1 MNVARQIPADGLG
14 RIDPDLLQIFFDA
27 FPDCLLLVEN
37 ERVLLANPA
46 CAELLQYEGPG
57 KLVGQPV
64 SAIFPPNRFC
74 YDLFRTQPLR
84 CEHPACEQLVRRAD
98 GEQLRVEVRCTGF
111 RYGDRPLVLIVLRER
126 TGAELSRAVRDSELR
141 FRAMFESA
149 AVGISICNL
158 DGHMLEC
165 NPAVT
170 RMLGYSREEL
180 VGMHPREFHPGDFE
194 QDEILIA
201 ELMYGVRDSFE
212 LDKRFRRK
220 DGSYIWGH
228 LTVSTVR
235 AADREPRFLIAMLE
249 DTTERRRVDEQLRE
263 AEKMEVIGRLA
274 GGVAHDFNNLLTGIL
289 LYCDLLSSAMEP
301 GDRLRR
307 HVEEVRMAGEQ
318 GAALT
323 QQLLAIARKQVPQP
337 RPILVNEVVASTE
350 NLLRRLVGEQIE
362 LVTVLGAG
370 LGKVLA
376 DQAQLRQVLLNL
388 VLNARDAMPQGGRI
402 TVRTQATDFP
412 GDCHPAISLS
422 VEDAGCGMDAAT
434 RARLFEPFFTTKQP
448 GHGTG
453 LGLATIRRIVDES
466 HGVIQVQ
473 SEPGHGTRVEV
484 FLPVIKAAS
493 EATAPPLSL
502 RAGETI
508 LLADD
513 HASARNSMQRILHNA
528 GYRVLQAPS
537 GKRALKI
544 FAGHSGDID
553 LLVADWMMPGMNG
566 RELAEKLRHQKPGL
580 RVLLISGFHDDST
593 ESAPPSVKLIRKP
606 FSGTELIDRIREV
619 LDSNILLKDPM
630 NCHPKPAG
638 IPVGQK
644 PPKNCHPDPELVEGE
659 GPAVCQPPPNTSDS
673 PPPPENDHENSSSQP
688 TPKGDLPC

>member
-1 MNVARQIPADGLG
+1 MSVARQIEAAGLG
-14 RIDPDLLQIFFDA
+14 RIDPDLLQVFFDA

-37 ERVLLANPA
+37 ERIVLANPA
-46 CAELLQYEGPG
+46 CTQLLQYEGPG
-57 KLVGQPV
+57 KLVGQRV

-74 YDLFRTQPLR
+74 HDLVRSQPLR
-84 CEHPACEQLVRRAD
+84 CEHPACDQLVRRAD
-98 GEQLRVEVRCTGF
+98 GEEVPVEARCTSF
-111 RYGDRPLVLIVLRER
+111 QYGVRPMVLIALRER
-126 TGAELSRAVRDSELR
+126 AGAELSRAVRDSELR
-141 FRAMFESA
+141 FHAMFESA

-158 DGHMLEC
+158 DGHMLEV

-180 VGMHPREFHPGDFE
+180 VGMHPRELHPGDFE

-201 ELMYGVRDSFE
+201 ELMCGVRDSFE

-235 AADREPRFLIAMLE
+235 AADREPKFLIAMLE
-249 DTTERRRVDEQLRE
+249 DTTERRRVEERLRE

-301 GDRLRR
+301 DSRLRQ

-323 QQLLAIARKQVPQP
+323 QQLLAIARKQAPQP
-337 RPILVNEVVASTE
+337 RPILVNEVVGSTE
-350 NLLRRLVGEQIE
+350 NLLRRLVGEQIQ

-402 TVRTQATDFP
+402 TVRTEATAFP
-412 GDCHPAISLS
+412 GDNQPSVALS
-422 VEDAGCGMDAAT
+422 VEDTGCGMDAAT

-453 LGLATIRRIVDES
+453 LGLATVRRIVDQAR
-466 HGVIQVQ
+466 GTIRVQ
-473 SEPGHGTRVEV
+473 SELGRGTRIEV
-484 FLPVIKAAS
+484 FLPAIQSAQEAA
-493 EATAPPLSL
+493 APPISL

-508 LLADD
+508 LLVDD
-513 HASARNSMQRILHNA
+513 HATARNSMQRILYHA
-528 GYRVLQAPS
+528 GYRILQAPS

-544 FAGHSGDID
+544 FADHSGDID
-553 LLVADWMMPGMNG
+553 LLVADWMMPGMSG
-566 RELAEKLRHQKPGL
+566 RELADQLRQQKPGL
-580 RVLLISGFHDDST
+580 RVLLISGYHDDQT
-593 ESAPPSVKLIRKP
+593 ESAAPSVKLIRKP
-606 FSGTELIDRIREV
+606 FSGTAFIERIREV
-619 LDSNILLKDPM
+619 LDSKNSLD
-630 NCHPKPAG
+630 CHPG
-638 IPVGQK
+638 
-644 PPKNCHPDPELVEGE
+644 PELAEGE
-659 GPAVCQPPPNTSDS
+659 ESALSPLSARRSDN
-673 PPPPENDHENSSSQP
+673 EKNSSQR

>member
-1 MNVARQIPADGLG
+1 MSVARQINAIGLG
-14 RIDPDLLQIFFDA
+14 RLEPDLLQASFDA

-37 ERVLLANPA
+37 ERILLANPA
-46 CAELLQYEGPG
+46 CTELLRYEVSD

-64 SAIFPPNRFC
+64 SAIFPPSRFC
-74 YDLFRTQPLR
+74 HDLFAASPLR
-84 CEHPACEQLVRRAD
+84 CQHPACEQMLRCAD
-98 GEQLRVEVRCTGF
+98 GVEVRAEVHCSSF
-111 RYGDRPLVLIVLRER
+111 RHGARPLVLIVLRER
-126 TGAELSRAVRDSELR
+126 AGAELSRTVRDSELR

-149 AVGISICNL
+149 AIGISICNL

-170 RMLGYSREEL
+170 KMLGYSREEL
-180 VGMHPREFHPGDFE
+180 VGMHPRELHPGDFE

-201 ELMYGVRDSFE
+201 EMMSGARDSLE
-212 LDKRFRRK
+212 LDKRFRCK
-220 DGSYIWGH
+220 NGSYIWGH

-235 AADREPRFLIAMLE
+235 AADHEPKFLIAMLE
-249 DTTERRRVDEQLRE
+249 DTTERRRVEEQLRE

-289 LYCDLLSSAMEP
+289 LYCDLLSSAMDP
-301 GDRLRR
+301 DSRLRQ

-323 QQLLAIARKQVPQP
+323 QQLLAMARKQVPQP

-362 LVTVLGAG
+362 LVTLLGAG

-388 VLNARDAMPQGGRI
+388 VLNARDAMPHGGRI
-402 TVRTQATDFP
+402 TVRTEATDFP
-412 GDCHPAISLS
+412 GGRQPSVSLS
-422 VEDAGCGMDAAT
+422 VEDTGCGMDAAT

-448 GHGTG
+448 GRGTG
-453 LGLATIRRIVDES
+453 LGLATVRRIVDES
-466 HGVIQVQ
+466 RGVIQVA
-473 SEPGHGTRVEV
+473 SEPGHGSRIEV
-484 FLPVIKAAS
+484 FLPMIQAAS
-493 EATAPPLSL
+493 EATSPPLSL

-508 LLADD
+508 LLVDD

-528 GYRVLQAPS
+528 GYRILPASS
-537 GKRALKI
+537 GKRALKV
-544 FAGHSGDID
+544 FADHSGDVD

-566 RELAEKLRHQKPGL
+566 RELAEQLRQQKPGL
-580 RVLLISGFHDDST
+580 QVLLISGYHDDQT
-593 ESAPPSVKLIRKP
+593 EPAAPSVKLIRKP
-606 FSGTELIDRIREV
+606 FSGTALIERIREV
-619 LDSNILLKDPM
+619 LDSNNSM
-630 NCHPKPAG
+630 
-638 IPVGQK
+638 
-644 PPKNCHPDPELVEGE
+644 NCHPDPELAEGE
-659 GPAVCQPPPNTSDS
+659 GSAVSQQPPNTAAAS
-673 PPPPENDHENSSSQP
+673 PAENRNEHKSSCS

>member
-1 MNVARQIPADGLG
+1 MSVARQIVSGDLG
-14 RIDPDLLQIFFDA
+14 RIQPDLLQACFDA
-27 FPDCLLLVEN
+27 FPDCVLLIEN
-37 ERVLLANPA
+37 ERILLANPA
-46 CAELLQYEGPG
+46 CTELLRYEGPD

-64 SAIFPPNRFC
+64 WAILPSNRFC
-74 YDLFRTQPLR
+74 HDLFATQAR
-84 CEHPACEQLVRRAD
+84 SCEHPACEQMVRRAD
-98 GEQLRVEVRCTGF
+98 GEQVRVEVQCASF
-111 RYGDRPLVLIVLRER
+111 QYGVRPLVLVVLRER
-126 TGAELSRAVRDSELR
+126 AALERSRTVRDSELR
-141 FRAMFESA
+141 FRAMFEA
-149 AVGISICNL
+149 AAIGISICNL
-158 DGHMLEC
+158 DGYMLDC

-180 VGMHPREFHPGDFE
+180 VGMHPRELHPGDFE

-201 ELMYGVRDSFE
+201 ELMCGARDSFA

-235 AADREPRFLIAMLE
+235 AADQAPSFLIAMLE
-249 DTTERRRVDEQLRE
+249 DTTERRRVEEQLRE

-301 GDRLRR
+301 DSRLRQ

-337 RPILVNEVVASTE
+337 RPILVTEVVASTE

-362 LVTVLGAG
+362 LVTVLADN
-370 LGKVLA
+370 LETVLA

-402 TVRTQATDFP
+402 IVRTEATHIP
-412 GDCHPAISLS
+412 GDGQPSVSLS
-422 VEDAGCGMDAAT
+422 VEDTGCGMDAAT

-453 LGLATIRRIVDES
+453 LGLATVRRIVDES
-466 HGVIQVQ
+466 RGVIQVE
-473 SEPGHGTRVEV
+473 SEPGHGSRIAV
-484 FLPVIKAAS
+484 FLPVIKAES
-493 EATAPPLSL
+493 EPSAPPLSL

-508 LLADD
+508 LLVVGD
-513 HASARNSMQRILHNA
+513 ASTRNSMQRTLHNA
-528 GYRVLQAPS
+528 GYRILQAPS
-537 GKRALKI
+537 GKRALEI

-553 LLVADWMMPGMNG
+553 VLVADWTMPDMNG
-566 RELAEKLRHQKPGL
+566 RALADQLRQQKPGL
-580 RVLLISGFHDDST
+580 RVLLISGYDDIQT
-593 ESAPPSVKLIRKP
+593 ESATPSVKLIRKP
-606 FSGTELIDRIREV
+606 FSGTAIIERIREV
-619 LDSNILLKDPM
+619 LDS
-630 NCHPKPAG
+630 
-638 IPVGQK
+638 
-644 PPKNCHPDPELVEGE
+644 
-659 GPAVCQPPPNTSDS
+659 T
-673 PPPPENDHENSSSQP
+673 
-688 TPKGDLPC
+688 GDLPC